1 MAEETTK
8 TSADDELVASSGEG
22 LVGFQPMR
30 VTDDERGRSP
40 VSLTAPDDAGG
51 CSEIGD
57 PCHRDEAPSSEHVFH
72 SVGAPQTEVTAQPM
86 ELSDA
91 PTARVGR
98 EEGPA
103 NPDDVV
109 TLAHL
114 WQEAKAFLRD
124 LAFAVLIAV
133 LVIVFVVQ
141 PVRVEGTSMLPRL
154 HDGERIFVNKF
165 IYRFEQIE
173 RGDIVVFWYPNDPS
187 KSFIKRVIGLPG
199 ETISIREG
207 IVYVD
212 GMPLEEKYIDPAFHV
227 RRENMSPVYVRDH
240 YYFVMGDNRDSSN
253 DSRQWGLVPEKYIYG
268 KAIFRYWP
276 LSGFGTIN

>member
-30 VTDDERGRSP
+30 VTEDERGRSP
-40 VSLTAPDDAGG
+40 ASLIGLDARSG
-51 CSEIGD
+51 SERGD
-57 PCHRDEAPSSEHVFH
+57 PCRGDEALSSEQVFH
-72 SVGAPQTEVTAQPM
+72 SVGAPRAEITGQPM
-86 ELSDA
+86 ELSGA
-91 PTARVGR
+91 STAGVGG

-103 NPDDVV
+103 SPDDVM

-124 LAFAVLIAV
+124 LVFAVLLAV

-165 IYRFEQIE
+165 IYRFERIE

-212 GMPLEEKYIDPAFHV
+212 GMPLEERYIDPAFHV

>member
-8 TSADDELVASSGEG
+8 TSANDDLVTSSGEG
-22 LVGFQPMR
+22 LVGFQPMH
-30 VTDDERGRSP
+30 VTDDERSRSP
-40 VSLTAPDDAGG
+40 ASFNTMDDMRR
-51 CSEIGD
+51 CLETGD
-57 PCHRDEAPSSEHVFH
+57 PYPRDDAPSSEGVFH
-72 SVGAPQTEVTAQPM
+72 FVGAPQAGVTSPPM
-86 ELSDA
+86 ELLGA
-91 PTARVGR
+91 PTAGVGR

-103 NPDDVV
+103 SPDEVV

-124 LAFAVLIAV
+124 LVFAVLIAI

-165 IYRFEQIE
+165 IYRFEKIE

-212 GMPLEEKYIDPAFHV
+212 GMPLEEKYIDPTFHV

-276 LSGFGTIN
+276 LSSFGTIN